1 MSTDV
6 RAFVAALGL
15 ALVSTASLACGVCIE
30 DRVAAVFDDAT
41 VQAAVAKK
49 RHLAFFGIEGALPAT
64 AESRNA
70 ILAALQ
76 AGGGIKGTSHVS
88 LESASASIAFDPS
101 KTSLAGLRA
110 GAEKRLAAKGLQLT
124 AFRVIDGSGVLREP

>member
-1 MSTDV
+1 MSTSI
-6 RAFVAALGL
+6 RAAVAL
-15 ALVSTASLACGVCIE
+15 ALALASTNSLACGVCIE
-30 DRVAAVFDDAT
+30 DRVAAVFDNAT

-49 RHLAFFGIEGALPAT
+49 RHLAFFGIEGSLPAT
-64 AESRNA
+64 PESRTA

-76 AGGGIKGTSHVS
+76 SGGGIRGTARVS
-88 LESASASIAFDPS
+88 LESASASTAYDPTR
-101 KTSLAGLRA
+101 TSLADLKA